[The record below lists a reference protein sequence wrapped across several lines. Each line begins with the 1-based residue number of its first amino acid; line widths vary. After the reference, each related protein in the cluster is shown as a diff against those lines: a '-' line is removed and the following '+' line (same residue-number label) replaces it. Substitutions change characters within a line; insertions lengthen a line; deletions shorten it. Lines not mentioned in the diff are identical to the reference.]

1 MFDFKKE
8 VAKFKPILEIDQIE
22 TAIHNNEVQDIMDL
36 LKDVIRE
43 ETEKNTTDGE

>member
-43 ETEKNTTDGE
+43 ENEKNTTDGE